1 MGGGMALQFLS
12 RFKRPLAGLFC
23 MSSFLALDSTV

>member
-12 RFKRPLAGLFC
+12 RFQRPLAGVFC
-23 MSSFLALDSTV
+23 MSSFLADQSTV